1 MAGEDTPIGG
11 DTPIGDDMF
20 AGGRPPA
27 GGRLP
32 AREQVL
38 APYLAS
44 LNPEQLEAV
53 LHEGSPLLI
62 LAGAGTGKTR
72 VITTKIAYL
81 VKERGFQPESILA
94 VTFTNKAA
102 REMRERAA
110 ILEPRCERAVI
121 RTFHSFGAWF
131 LRRNA
136 AAVGLDSNFVIYDDD
151 DSAEL
156 LHAALPQISK
166 QDCKRYASL
175 IARAKDYNLDPDSP
189 DLNASIRDEDF
200 RRIYALYEKRLR
212 ETGNVDFGDLIHLP
226 TKILGEDAAIAAR
239 TKQRFRVILVDE
251 YQDSN
256 VAQFL
261 LLQRLAGPDTYVC
274 VVGDDDQSIYKFRG
288 AEIRNILSF
297 SKIFPGTKTV
307 KLERN
312 YRSYQT
318 ILDIAGDVVSH
329 NSGRL
334 GKTLRATKPGGAKP
348 QLALLDDQ
356 DQEVEFCARIV
367 RAHQKQGG
375 SLSDIAILYRT
386 NAQSLAFEKDFP
398 RKGIAYRLV
407 GALRFYER
415 EEVKD
420 VLAYLA
426 LLLNPRDEIAFRR
439 VVNKPARGLGDSSVD
454 LILDKALGAGMSV
467 IEACRES
474 SGSMRGKGKAGLEQ
488 FLGMMDR
495 AAAMLGER
503 SESARAA
510 SENGSAAG
518 ADAAASGAAELTD
531 GPYSLADG
539 GKTLRRGKGKGGA
552 AANDSGPASLGVL
565 LEKIISE
572 SGLAGYHR
580 GQDEIA
586 GTQKLANMEELV
598 NASAL
603 YPLVREGLA
612 EFLETIELDRSF
624 QAGGD
629 AENRDAVTLITMHN
643 TKGLEFPLVIVT
655 GLEQGLFPR
664 DDEEGEDLEEQR
676 RLFYV
681 ALTRAKDSLYLSACR
696 WRRMRGRLFETTPSR
711 FLTEMDPERYE
722 FWKSGASVSRPVQAH
737 FPRSF
742 PGARAIASQ
751 GGGAGAT
758 GSRPLAGS
766 YGGSAPRGPTTAAP
780 AAQQGSGARNAGAQS
795 SEWKQGQ
802 AVYHDEYG
810 QGAIIKVSF
819 TENSGPLVIVQFESG
834 KIAEFFPKYTRKLER
849 IKE

>member
-1 MAGEDTPIGG
+1 MASDDRLAGE
-11 DTPIGDDMF
+11 
-20 AGGRPPA
+20 RQ
-27 GGRLP
+27 P
-32 AREQVL
+32 ARGTHL

-81 VKERGFQPESILA
+81 VKERGLQPESILA

-110 ILEPRCERAVI
+110 MLEPRCERAVI

-151 DSAEL
+151 DSTEL

-175 IARAKDYNLDPDSP
+175 IARAKDYNLEPDSP
-189 DLNASIRDEDF
+189 DLSASIRDEDF

-212 ETGNVDFGDLIHLP
+212 ETGNVDFGDLIRLP

-261 LLQRLAGPDTYVC
+261 LLQRLAGPGTYVC

-367 RAHQKQGG
+367 RTHQKQGG

-420 VLAYLA
+420 VLAYRA

-454 LILDKALGAGMSV
+454 LILDRALGGGLSV
-467 IEACRES
+467 IDACRES

-488 FLGMMDR
+488 FLGVMDR
-495 AAAMLGER
+495 AAAMLGR
-503 SESARAA
+503 SSPPAAARAA
-510 SENGSAAG
+510 DDGG
-518 ADAAASGAAELTD
+518 ADAAE

-539 GKTLRRGKGKGGA
+539 GKAARRAAGKGKDGG

-565 LEKIISE
+565 LEKIISA

-603 YPLVREGLA
+603 YPLLREGLA

-624 QAGGD
+624 QAGED

-681 ALTRAKDSLYLSACR
+681 ALTRAKDSLYLTACR
-696 WRRMRGRLFETTPSR
+696 WRRMRGRLFETAPSR

-722 FWKSGASVSRPVQAH
+722 FWKSGASASRPVQAH

-742 PGARAIASQ
+742 PGARAIA
-751 GGGAGAT
+751 GHGGAAAA

-766 YGGSAPRGPTTAAP
+766 YGGASRGPAMAETSARPGAG
-780 AAQQGSGARNAGAQS
+780 AHNASAQGS
-795 SEWKQGQ
+795 EWRQGQ
-802 AVYHDEYG
+802 TVYHDEYG
-810 QGAIIKVSF
+810 QGAIIKVSL

>member
-1 MAGEDTPIGG
+1 MAGEDTPVGE
-11 DTPIGDDMF
+11 DTPIGEH
-20 AGGRPPA
+20 A
-27 GGRLP
+27 P
-32 AREQVL
+32 AREHKL

-53 LHEGSPLLI
+53 LHQGSPLLI

-189 DLNASIRDEDF
+189 DLSASIRDEDF

-454 LILDKALGAGMSV
+454 LILDKALGGGMSV

-474 SGSMRGKGKAGLEQ
+474 SGAMRGKGKAGLEQ

-503 SESARAA
+503 SELARAA
-510 SENGSAAG
+510 SGNGGASSAS
-518 ADAAASGAAELTD
+518 DAAEPAD

-539 GKTLRRGKGKGGA
+539 GKALRRGKGGA

-751 GGGAGAT
+751 GGGASAT

-766 YGGSAPRGPTTAAP
+766 YGGSAPRGPAMAAP
-780 AAQQGSGARNAGAQS
+780 AARQGSGARNAGAQS

>member
-1 MAGEDTPIGG
+1 M
-11 DTPIGDDMF
+11 
-20 AGGRPPA
+20 PA
-27 GGRLP
+27 ESALP
-32 AREQVL
+32 
-38 APYLAS
+38 PYLSS

-53 LHEGSPLLI
+53 LHQGSPLLI

-110 ILEPRCERAVI
+110 ALEPRCERAVI

-136 AAVGLDSNFVIYDDD
+136 AALGLDSNFVIYDDG

-156 LHAALPQISK
+156 IHSALPQISK
-166 QDCKRYASL
+166 QECKRYASL
-175 IARAKDYNLDPDSP
+175 IARAKDYGLDPDSP
-189 DLNASIRDEDF
+189 TLTATIRDEDF
-200 RRIYALYEKRLR
+200 RRIYALYERRLR
-212 ETGNVDFGDLIHLP
+212 DTGNVDFGDLIHLP
-226 TKILGEDAAIAAR
+226 AKILASDEAIAAR
-239 TKQRFRVILVDE
+239 TRQRFRVILVDE

-261 LLQRLAGPDTYVC
+261 LLQRLAGPGTYVC
-274 VVGDDDQSIYKFRG
+274 VVGDDDQSIYRFRG
-288 AEIRNILSF
+288 AEIKNILSF

-318 ILDIAGDVVSH
+318 ILDIAGNVVSH

-334 GKTLRATKPGGAKP
+334 GKTLRATKPGGSKP

-356 DQEVEFCARIV
+356 DQEVEFCARVI
-367 RAHQKQGG
+367 RAHEKKGG
-375 SLSDIAILYRT
+375 RLSDIAILYRT
-386 NAQSLAFEKDFP
+386 NAQSLAFEKEFP
-398 RKGIAYRLV
+398 RKGLAYKLV

-420 VLAYLA
+420 ILAYLA
-426 LLLNPRDEIAFRR
+426 LVLNPRDEIAFRR
-439 VVNKPARGLGDSSVD
+439 VVNKPARGLGEGSVD
-454 LILDKALGAGMSV
+454 TILDKAMGRGRSV
-467 IEACRES
+467 LEACRES
-474 SGSMRGKGKAGLEQ
+474 RESMRGKGKAGLDQ
-488 FLGMMDR
+488 FLALMDR
-495 AAAMLGER
+495 ASFLLGDP
-503 SESARAA
+503 
-510 SENGSAAG
+510 GSAGGIPSRTADPEG
-518 ADAAASGAAELTD
+518 AE
-531 GPYSLADG
+531 GPYSLSDG
-539 GKTLRRGKGKGGA
+539 GKANQDKG
-552 AANDSGPASLGVL
+552 SSSLGIL
-565 LEKIISE
+565 LETIIKE
-572 SGLAGYHR
+572 SGLAGYHKD
-580 GQDEIA
+580 QDAIA

-598 NASAL
+598 NAASL

-624 QAGGD
+624 QAEDGTGP
-629 AENRDAVTLITMHN
+629 RDSVTLITMHN

-664 DDEEGEDLEEQR
+664 EDEEGEDLEEQR

-681 ALTRAKDSLYLSACR
+681 ALTRAKDTLFLSACR
-696 WRRMRGRLFETTPSR
+696 WRRIRGRLFETTPSR
-711 FLTEMDPERYE
+711 FLTEMDPSMYE
-722 FWKSGASVSRPVQAH
+722 FWKSGASVSRPMPAH
-737 FPRSF
+737 FPRSLPS
-742 PGARAIASQ
+742 PGSASRVLPSS
-751 GGGAGAT
+751 GVAP
-758 GSRPLAGS
+758 RAGS
-766 YGGSAPRGPTTAAP
+766 YGGQAPQKAAP
-780 AAQQGSGARNAGAQS
+780 ASAAAG

-810 QGAIIKVSF
+810 QGAIIKVGM
-819 TENSGPLVIVQFESG
+819 TESSGPLVIVQFESG
-834 KIAEFFPKYTRKLER
+834 KIAQFFPKYTRKLER

>member
-1 MAGEDTPIGG
+1 MAGDDTRV
-11 DTPIGDDMF
+11 D
-20 AGGRPPA
+20 GGRPSGA
-27 GGRLP
+27 GARQFPGEKPP
-32 AREQVL
+32 AREL

-81 VKERGFQPESILA
+81 VKERGLQPESILA

-110 ILEPRCERAVI
+110 LLEPRCERAVI

-151 DSAEL
+151 DSTEL

-175 IARAKDYNLDPDSP
+175 IARAKDYNLEPDSP
-189 DLNASIRDEDF
+189 DLSASIRDEDF
-200 RRIYALYEKRLR
+200 RRVYALYEKRLR
-212 ETGNVDFGDLIHLP
+212 DTGNVDFGDLIRLP
-226 TKILGEDAAIAAR
+226 TKILGEDAEIAAR
-239 TKQRFRVILVDE
+239 TRQRFRVILVDE

-261 LLQRLAGPDTYVC
+261 LLQRLAGPGTYVC

-312 YRSYQT
+312 YRSFQT

-367 RAHQKQGG
+367 RAHQKRGG

-439 VVNKPARGLGDSSVD
+439 VVNKPSRGIGDSSVD
-454 LILDKALGAGMSV
+454 LILDKALGGMSV

-495 AAAMLGER
+495 AASMLGQR
-503 SESARAA
+503 AAPARAE
-510 SENGSAAG
+510 SGAG
-518 ADAAASGAAELTD
+518 AADAAAASGDAGGGD

-539 GKTLRRGKGKGGA
+539 GKAARRAKAKGGDKA
-552 AANDSGPASLGVL
+552 SDLGPASLGVL

-681 ALTRAKDSLYLSACR
+681 ALTRAKDSLYLTACR

-742 PGARAIASQ
+742 PGARAVVSQ
-751 GGGAGAT
+751 GGDAAST

-766 YGGSAPRGPTTAAP
+766 YGGGAARGPAAAP
-780 AAQQGSGARNAGAQS
+780 SAGQA
-795 SEWKQGQ
+795 SEWRQGQ

-810 QGAIIKVSF
+810 QGAIIKVSL

>member
-1 MAGEDTPIGG
+1 MPQEKPI
-11 DTPIGDDMF
+11 P
-20 AGGRPPA
+20 
-27 GGRLP
+27 
-32 AREQVL
+32 
-38 APYLAS
+38 PYLSA

-72 VITTKIAYL
+72 VITSKIAYL
-81 VKERGFQPESILA
+81 VKERGFHPESILA

-110 ILEPRCERAVI
+110 LLEPSCERAVI

-136 AAVGLDSNFVIYDDD
+136 AAVGLDSNFVIYDDG
-151 DSAEL
+151 DSSEL
-156 LHAALPQISK
+156 IHAALPSLSK
-166 QDCKRYASL
+166 QECNRYASL
-175 IARAKDYNLDPDSP
+175 IARAKDYYLEPDSP
-189 DLNASIRDEDF
+189 NLTASIRDEDF
-200 RRIYALYEKRLR
+200 RRIYALYEQRLR
-212 ETGNVDFGDLIHLP
+212 DTGNVDFGDLIRLP
-226 TKILGEDAAIAAR
+226 TKILSDDEAIARR

-261 LLQRLAGPDTYVC
+261 LLQRLAGPETYIC

-297 SKIFPGTKTV
+297 AKIFPGTKTI

-318 ILDIAGDVVSH
+318 ILDIAGNVVSH
-329 NSGRL
+329 NTGRL
-334 GKTLRATKPGGAKP
+334 GKSLRATRPGGNKP

-356 DQEVEFCARIV
+356 DQEVEFCARII
-367 RAHQKQGG
+367 RAHQKAGG

-386 NAQSLAFEKDFP
+386 NAQSLAFERDFP

-439 VVNKPARGLGDSSVD
+439 VVNKPTRGLGEGSVET
-454 LILDKALGAGMSV
+454 ILDSAMRRGRSV
-467 IEACRES
+467 LEACGES
-474 SGSMRGKGKAGLEQ
+474 RDSMRGKGKAGLDQ
-488 FLGMMDR
+488 FLSIMDK
-495 AAAMLGER
+495 ASALLG
-503 SESARAA
+503 SEKPAP
-510 SENGSAAG
+510 ENQGQAPEDQQG
-518 ADAAASGAAELTD
+518 D
-531 GPYSLADG
+531 GPYSLSDG
-539 GKTLRRGKGKGGA
+539 GKA
-552 AANDSGPASLGVL
+552 SQDSGASSLGIL
-565 LEKIISE
+565 LEAIIKE
-572 SGLAGYHR
+572 SGLAGYHK

-598 NASAL
+598 NASSM
-603 YPLVREGLA
+603 YPLMREGLA

-624 QAGGD
+624 QAIDGN
-629 AENRDAVTLITMHN
+629 ETKDAVTLITMHN
-643 TKGLEFPLVIVT
+643 TKGLEFPVVIVT

-681 ALTRAKDSLYLSACR
+681 ALTRAKDLLYLAACR
-696 WRRMRGRLFETTPSR
+696 WRRIRGRLFETTPSR
-711 FLTEMDPERYE
+711 FLTEMDHTLYE
-722 FWKSGASVSRPVQAH
+722 FWKSGTSVSRPIPAH
-737 FPRSF
+737 FPRVF
-742 PGARAIASQ
+742 PAS
-751 GGGAGAT
+751 GPSA
-758 GSRPLAGS
+758 RPLATQEESPRAGS
-766 YGGSAPRGPTTAAP
+766 YGGQTPRR
-780 AAQQGSGARNAGAQS
+780 QESEGSS
-795 SEWKQGQ
+795 PISEWKAGQ
-802 AVYHDEYG
+802 SVYHDEYG
-810 QGAIIKVSF
+810 QGAIIKVSM
-819 TENSGPLVIVQFESG
+819 TESSGPLVIVQFESG
-834 KIAEFFPKYTRKLER
+834 KIAQFFPKYTRKLER
-849 IKE
+849 IKP

>member
-1 MAGEDTPIGG
+1 MAGERQS
-11 DTPIGDDMF
+11 
-20 AGGRPPA
+20 AGERQYSGEQP
-27 GGRLP
+27 LP
-32 AREQVL
+32 
-38 APYLAS
+38 PYLAS
-44 LNPEQLEAV
+44 LNPEQLDAV

-110 ILEPRCERAVI
+110 LLEPRCERAVI

-136 AAVGLDSNFVIYDDD
+136 AALGIDSNFVIYDDG
-151 DSAEL
+151 DSTEL
-156 LHAALPQISK
+156 IHAALPQLSK

-175 IARAKDYNLDPDSP
+175 IARAKDYNLEPDSP
-189 DLNASIRDEDF
+189 DLSASIRDEDF

-212 ETGNVDFGDLIHLP
+212 ETGNVDFGDLIRLP

-261 LLQRLAGPDTYVC
+261 LLQRLAGPETYVC

-454 LILDKALGAGMSV
+454 LILDRALGSGMSV
-467 IEACRES
+467 IEACRDS

-488 FLGMMDR
+488 FLGVMDR

-503 SESARAA
+503 SDPARGSDIGAA
-510 SENGSAAG
+510 DEAG
-518 ADAAASGAAELTD
+518 AAD

-539 GKTLRRGKGKGGA
+539 GKAVRRTKGKGKNGD

-629 AENRDAVTLITMHN
+629 AENLDAVTLITMHN

-742 PGARAIASQ
+742 PGARAVVGQ
-751 GGGAGAT
+751 GST
-758 GSRPLAGS
+758 GSGTVPSGARPLAGS
-766 YGGSAPRGPTTAAP
+766 YGGGGQRAAAP
-780 AAQQGSGARNAGAQS
+780 AAQAGIGAHGAASQS
-795 SEWKQGQ
+795 SEWRQGQ
-802 AVYHDEYG
+802 TVYHDEYG
-810 QGAIIKVSF
+810 QGAIIKVSL

>member
-1 MAGEDTPIGG
+1 MAGDNS
-11 DTPIGDDMF
+11 
-20 AGGRPPA
+20 
-27 GGRLP
+27 P
-32 AREQVL
+32 AREHSL

-81 VKERGFQPESILA
+81 VKERGFPPESILA

-151 DSAEL
+151 DSTEL

-175 IARAKDYNLDPDSP
+175 IARAKDYNLEPDSP
-189 DLNASIRDEDF
+189 DLSASIRDEDF

-212 ETGNVDFGDLIHLP
+212 DTGNVDFGDLIRLP

-261 LLQRLAGPDTYVC
+261 LLQRLAGPGTYVC

-439 VVNKPARGLGDSSVD
+439 VVNKPVRGLGDSSVD
-454 LILDKALGAGMSV
+454 LILDKALGGGLSV
-467 IEACRES
+467 IDACRES

-488 FLGMMDR
+488 FLGVMDR

-503 SESARAA
+503 SAPAP
-510 SENGSAAG
+510 
-518 ADAAASGAAELTD
+518 DAGAAETD
-531 GPYSLADG
+531 DAAGGGGPYSLADG
-539 GKTLRRGKGKGGA
+539 GKAIRQAAGKGKAKGGA
-552 AANDSGPASLGVL
+552 ASDSGPASLGIL

-681 ALTRAKDSLYLSACR
+681 ALTRAKDSLYLTACR

-742 PGARAIASQ
+742 PGARAMPSQ
-751 GGGAGAT
+751 GGAAPI

-766 YGGSAPRGPTTAAP
+766 YGGGAARGMAAAAP
-780 AAQQGSGARNAGAQS
+780 SAQPGSGARNAAAQG

-810 QGAIIKVSF
+810 QGAIIKVSL

>member
-1 MAGEDTPIGG
+1 MAGDNS
-11 DTPIGDDMF
+11 
-20 AGGRPPA
+20 
-27 GGRLP
+27 P
-32 AREQVL
+32 AREPRL

-81 VKERGFQPESILA
+81 VKERGFPPESILA

-151 DSAEL
+151 DSTEL

-175 IARAKDYNLDPDSP
+175 IARAKDYSLEPDSP

-212 ETGNVDFGDLIHLP
+212 DTGNVDFGDLIRLP
-226 TKILGEDAAIAAR
+226 TKILGEDATIAAR

-261 LLQRLAGPDTYVC
+261 LLQRLTGPSTYIC

-439 VVNKPARGLGDSSVD
+439 VVNKPVRGLGDSSVD
-454 LILDKALGAGMSV
+454 LILDKALGGGLSV

-488 FLGMMDR
+488 FLGVMDR

-503 SESARAA
+503 SEPAGTD
-510 SENGSAAG
+510 ETAG
-518 ADAAASGAAELTD
+518 AADIAVAGSD
-531 GPYSLADG
+531 GPYSLSDG
-539 GKTLRRGKGKGGA
+539 GKAAQRAMGKGKAKGGG

-742 PGARAIASQ
+742 PGTRAIASQ
-751 GGGAGAT
+751 GGGAASI
-758 GSRPLAGS
+758 GSRPIAGN
-766 YGGSAPRGPTTAAP
+766 YGGGAARGMAAAAP
-780 AAQQGSGARNAGAQS
+780 SAQT

-810 QGAIIKVSF
+810 QGAIIKVSL

>member
-1 MAGEDTPIGG
+1 MSQERWIP
-11 DTPIGDDMF
+11 
-20 AGGRPPA
+20 
-27 GGRLP
+27 
-32 AREQVL
+32 
-38 APYLAS
+38 PYLS
-44 LNPEQLEAV
+44 TLNPEQLEAV

-72 VITTKIAYL
+72 VITSKIAYL

-110 ILEPRCERAVI
+110 ILEPSCERAVI

-136 AAVGLDSNFVIYDDD
+136 SAVGLDSNFVIYDDG
-151 DSAEL
+151 DSSEL
-156 LHAALPQISK
+156 IHATLPQLSK
-166 QDCKRYASL
+166 QECNRYASL
-175 IARAKDYNLDPDSP
+175 IARAKDYYLEPDSP
-189 DLNASIRDEDF
+189 NLDVSIRDEDF
-200 RRIYALYEKRLR
+200 RRIYALYEQRLR
-212 ETGNVDFGDLIHLP
+212 DTGNVDFGDLIRLP
-226 TKILGEDAAIAAR
+226 TKILTDDEAIARR

-261 LLQRLAGPDTYVC
+261 LLQRLAGPETYIC

-297 SKIFPGTKTV
+297 AKIFPGTKTI

-318 ILDIAGDVVSH
+318 ILDIAGNVVSH
-329 NSGRL
+329 NTGRL
-334 GKTLRATKPGGAKP
+334 GKSLRATKPGGSKP

-356 DQEVEFCARIV
+356 DQEVEFCARIIK
-367 RAHQKQGG
+367 AHQKTGG

-439 VVNKPARGLGDSSVD
+439 VVNKPVRGLGEGSVD
-454 LILDKALGAGMSV
+454 TILDSAMRRGRSLLD
-467 IEACRES
+467 ACRES
-474 SGSMRGKGKAGLEQ
+474 RDLMRGKGKAGLDQ
-488 FLGMMDR
+488 FLSIMEKASALIGVEKP
-495 AAAMLGER
+495 AADIQGQPDEGLHGE
-503 SESARAA
+503 
-510 SENGSAAG
+510 
-518 ADAAASGAAELTD
+518 
-531 GPYSLADG
+531 GPYSLSDG
-539 GKTLRRGKGKGGA
+539 GKA
-552 AANDSGPASLGVL
+552 SQDSGTSSLGIL
-565 LEKIISE
+565 LEAIIKD
-572 SGLAGYHR
+572 SGLAGYHK

-598 NASAL
+598 NASSM
-603 YPLVREGLA
+603 YPLMREGLA

-624 QAGGD
+624 QATDGSE
-629 AENRDAVTLITMHN
+629 AKDAVTLITMHN
-643 TKGLEFPLVIVT
+643 TKGLEFPVVIVT

-664 DDEEGEDLEEQR
+664 DDEEGDDLEEQR

-681 ALTRAKDSLYLSACR
+681 ALTRAKDSLYLTACR
-696 WRRMRGRLFETTPSR
+696 WRRIRGRLFETTPSR
-711 FLTEMDPERYE
+711 FLIEMDHTLYE
-722 FWKSGASVSRPVQAH
+722 FWKSGASVSRPIPAH
-737 FPRSF
+737 FPRILPSSS
-742 PGARAIASQ
+742 PNARTPAAQ
-751 GGGAGAT
+751 GET
-758 GSRPLAGS
+758 PRAGS
-766 YGGSAPRGPTTAAP
+766 YGGQMSRRSESETASA
-780 AAQQGSGARNAGAQS
+780 S
-795 SEWKQGQ
+795 SEWKAGQ
-802 AVYHDEYG
+802 SVYHDEYG
-810 QGAIIKVSF
+810 QGAIIKVSM
-819 TENSGPLVIVQFESG
+819 TESSGPLVIVQFESG
-834 KIAEFFPKYTRKLER
+834 KIAQFFPKYTRKLER
-849 IKE
+849 IKP

>member
-1 MAGEDTPIGG
+1 MAGEHS
-11 DTPIGDDMF
+11 
-20 AGGRPPA
+20 
-27 GGRLP
+27 P
-32 AREQVL
+32 AREHSL

-151 DSAEL
+151 DSTEL

-175 IARAKDYNLDPDSP
+175 IARAKDYSLEPDSP

-212 ETGNVDFGDLIHLP
+212 DTGNVDFGDLIRLP
-226 TKILGEDAAIAAR
+226 TKILGEDATIAAR

-261 LLQRLAGPDTYVC
+261 LLQRLTGPSTYIC

-439 VVNKPARGLGDSSVD
+439 VVNKPVRGLGDSSVD
-454 LILDKALGAGMSV
+454 LILDKALGGGLSV

-488 FLGMMDR
+488 FLGVMDR

-503 SESARAA
+503 SEPAGTA
-510 SENGSAAG
+510 ETAG
-518 ADAAASGAAELTD
+518 AADIAVAGND
-531 GPYSLADG
+531 GPYSLSDG
-539 GKTLRRGKGKGGA
+539 GKAAQRAMGKGKAKGGG

-751 GGGAGAT
+751 GGGAAST
-758 GSRPLAGS
+758 GSRPIAGS
-766 YGGSAPRGPTTAAP
+766 YGGGAARGIAAAAP
-780 AAQQGSGARNAGAQS
+780 SAQS

-810 QGAIIKVSF
+810 QGAIIKVSL